1 MIHVSNM
8 QHYVTTCDHF
18 NPTVQT
24 VHEVDEVIDLPE
36 KKQLLGPLR
45 RYAQDG
51 RHDGRHDGHDGH
63 DGLSVP

>member
-45 RYAQDG
+45 RLAAM
-51 RHDGRHDGHDGH
+51 
-63 DGLSVP
+63 LAAMMAAMMAMMA